1 MLVSVVTEFKYPC
14 LPLSLLQ
21 TVERATTRLHY
32 TKLPSLIRNAM
43 VKEVAVQVAGHDDQ
57 ILHSPMVHTVPS

>member
-14 LPLSLLQ
+14 LPLSLSQ
-21 TVERATTRLHY
+21 TVERATTHLHS

-43 VKEVAVQVAGHDDQ
+43 AKEVAVQVAGHDHQ
-57 ILHSPMVHTVPS
+57 ILHSPMVHAILS